1 MVNGY
6 IGNGAMCMQKKFKVI
21 DFQELGDPRGH
32 LVVAESNKEV
42 PFLIQRIFYIYG
54 TLPDVIRGQHANR
67 DSEFMLINLQGSVKI
82 VIDDGKQ
89 KDMVILDK
97 PHQGVYL
104 EKMVWK
110 DMCEF
115 SSDSIL
121 LVLSNMSYDA
131 TEYIRNYEEFVKEVN
146 DAKTD

>member
-1 MVNGY
+1 MD
-6 IGNGAMCMQKKFKVI
+6 KKFKVI

-54 TLPDVIRGQHANR
+54 TKDGVVRGQHANR
-67 DSEFMLINLQGSVKI
+67 ESEFMLINLQGSVKI
-82 VIDDGKQ
+82 VIDDGRQ
-89 KDMVILDK
+89 KDTVILNK
-97 PHQGVYL
+97 AHQGVYL
-104 EKMVWK
+104 DKMVWK

-121 LVLSNMSYDA
+121 LVLSSMSYDA
-131 TEYIRNYEEFVKEVN
+131 SEYIRDYDVFVREVN
-146 DAKTD
+146 DGKLD

>member
-1 MVNGY
+1 MES
-6 IGNGAMCMQKKFKVI
+6 CMDKKFKVI

-54 TLPDVIRGQHANR
+54 TKDGVVRGQHANR
-67 DSEFMLINLQGSVKI
+67 ESEFMLINLQGSVKI
-82 VIDDGKQ
+82 VIDDGRQ
-89 KDMVILDK
+89 KDTVILNK
-97 PHQGVYL
+97 AHQGVYL
-104 EKMVWK
+104 DKMVWK

-121 LVLSNMSYDA
+121 LVLSSMSYDA
-131 TEYIRNYEEFVKEVN
+131 SEYIRDYDEFVREVN
-146 DAKTD
+146 DGKLD

>member
-1 MVNGY
+1 MN
-6 IGNGAMCMQKKFKVI
+6 KKFKVI

-54 TLPDVIRGQHANR
+54 TKDGVVRGQHANR
-67 DSEFMLINLQGSVKI
+67 ESEFMLINLQGSVKI
-82 VIDDGKQ
+82 VIDDGRQ
-89 KDMVILDK
+89 KDTVILNK
-97 PHQGVYL
+97 AHQGVYL
-104 EKMVWK
+104 DKMVWK

-121 LVLSNMSYDA
+121 LVLSSMSYDA
-131 TEYIRNYEEFVKEVN
+131 SEYIRDYDEFVREVN
-146 DAKTD
+146 DGKLD

>member
-1 MVNGY
+1 MD
-6 IGNGAMCMQKKFKVI
+6 KKFKVI

-54 TLPDVIRGQHANR
+54 TKDGVVRGQHANR
-67 DSEFMLINLQGSVKI
+67 ESEFMLINLQGSVNI
-82 VIDDGKQ
+82 VIDDGRQ
-89 KDMVILDK
+89 KDTVILNK
-97 PHQGVYL
+97 AHKGVYL
-104 EKMVWK
+104 DKMVWM

-121 LVLSNMSYDA
+121 LVLSSMSYDA
-131 TEYIRNYEEFVKEVN
+131 SEYIRDYDEFVREVN
-146 DAKTD
+146 DGKLD

>member
-1 MVNGY
+1 MD
-6 IGNGAMCMQKKFKVI
+6 KKFKVI

-54 TLPDVIRGQHANR
+54 TKDGVVRGQHANR
-67 DSEFMLINLQGSVKI
+67 ASEFMLINLQGSVKI
-82 VIDDGKQ
+82 VIDDGRQ
-89 KDMVILDK
+89 KDTVILNK
-97 PHQGVYL
+97 AHQGVYL
-104 EKMVWK
+104 DKMVWK

-121 LVLSNMSYDA
+121 LVLSSMSYDA
-131 TEYIRNYEEFVKEVN
+131 SEYIRDYDEFVREVN
-146 DAKTD
+146 DGKLD

>member
-1 MVNGY
+1 MD
-6 IGNGAMCMQKKFKVI
+6 KKFKVI

-54 TLPDVIRGQHANR
+54 TKDGVVRGQHANR
-67 DSEFMLINLQGSVKI
+67 ESEFMLINLQGSVKI
-82 VIDDGKQ
+82 VIYDGRQ
-89 KDMVILDK
+89 KDTVILNK
-97 PHQGVYL
+97 AHQGVYL
-104 EKMVWK
+104 DKMVWK

-121 LVLSNMSYDA
+121 LVLSSMSYDA
-131 TEYIRNYEEFVKEVN
+131 SEYIRDYDEFVREVN
-146 DAKTD
+146 DGKLD

>member
-1 MVNGY
+1 MD
-6 IGNGAMCMQKKFKVI
+6 KKFKVI

-54 TLPDVIRGQHANR
+54 TKEGVVRGQHANR
-67 DSEFMLINLQGSVKI
+67 ESEFILINLQGSVKI
-82 VIDDGKQ
+82 VIDDGRQ
-89 KDMVILDK
+89 KDTVILNK
-97 PHQGVYL
+97 AHQGVYL
-104 EKMVWK
+104 DKMVWK

-121 LVLSNMSYDA
+121 LVLSSMSYDA
-131 TEYIRNYEEFVKEVN
+131 SEYIRDYDEFVREVN
-146 DAKTD
+146 DGKLD

>member
-1 MVNGY
+1 MD
-6 IGNGAMCMQKKFKVI
+6 KKFKVI

-54 TLPDVIRGQHANR
+54 TKDGVVRGQHANR
-67 DSEFMLINLQGSVKI
+67 ESEFMLINLQGSVKI
-82 VIDDGKQ
+82 VIDDGRQ
-89 KDMVILDK
+89 KDTVILNK
-97 PHQGVYL
+97 AHQGVYL
-104 EKMVWK
+104 DKMVWK

-121 LVLSNMSYDA
+121 LVLSSMSYDA
-131 TEYIRNYEEFVKEVN
+131 SEYIRDYDEFVREVN
-146 DAKTD
+146 HGKLD